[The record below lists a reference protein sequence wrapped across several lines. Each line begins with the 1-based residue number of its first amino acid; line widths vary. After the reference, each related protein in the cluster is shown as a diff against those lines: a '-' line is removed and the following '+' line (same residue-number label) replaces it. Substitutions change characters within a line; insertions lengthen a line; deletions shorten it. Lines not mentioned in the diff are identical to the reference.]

1 MKDAGASITSV
12 ETALF
17 ELLRVA
23 EGPAFK
29 QIINIV
35 K

>member
-1 MKDAGASITSV
+1 V

-17 ELLRVA
+17 ELLRA
-23 EGPAFK
+23 SGSDEFK
-29 QIINIV
+29 EIQRLI